1 VRGRDSSEWTEP
13 WRSCSGLSVR
23 IALNPQSDIYS
34 GKQVLMDLARQMPE
48 RKIDDPRLEEAVSR
62 LVNALHPRAIILFGS
77 RARGIDPKAITT
89 FLS

>member
-1 VRGRDSSEWTEP
+1 
-13 WRSCSGLSVR
+13 
-23 IALNPQSDIYS
+23 
-34 GKQVLMDLARQMPE
+34 MDLARQMPE